1 MVISW
6 FDLVHTAMA
15 IATKKSGNETYKVG
29 YSFLKHLFWYIE
41 NPSWVVRYTRSQVIK
56 HFLVLVPSSPQ
67 KKPKLYYYRNLF
79 LFVGLIE
86 LSDLMGSISKL
97 GKLKMWKGE
106 G

>member
-41 NPSWVVRYTRSQVIK
+41 NPSWVVGYTRSQVIK
-56 HFLVLVPSSPQ
+56 HFLVFVPSSPPPPP
-67 KKPKLYYYRNLF
+67 KKKNQSSIIIAIYFFSLDWSNL
-79 LFVGLIE
+79 VI
-86 LSDLMGSISKL
+86 
-97 GKLKMWKGE
+97 
-106 G
+106 

>member
-1 MVISW
+1 MWMVISW

-56 HFLVLVPSSPQ
+56 HFLVLVPSPPPQ
-67 KKPKLYYYRNLF
+67 KKNQSSIIIAVYFFSLDWSNL
-79 LFVGLIE
+79 VI
-86 LSDLMGSISKL
+86 
-97 GKLKMWKGE
+97 
-106 G
+106 

>member
-56 HFLVLVPSSPQ
+56 HFLVIVPPPPPQ
-67 KKPKLYYYRNLF
+67 KKKNQSSIIIAIYFFSLDWSNL
-79 LFVGLIE
+79 VI
-86 LSDLMGSISKL
+86 
-97 GKLKMWKGE
+97 
-106 G
+106 

>member
-41 NPSWVVRYTRSQVIK
+41 NPSWVVGYTRSQVIK
-56 HFLVLVPSSPQ
+56 HFLVLVPSPPP
-67 KKPKLYYYRNLF
+67 KKKNQSSIIIAIYFFSLDWSNL
-79 LFVGLIE
+79 VI
-86 LSDLMGSISKL
+86 
-97 GKLKMWKGE
+97 
-106 G
+106 